1 MLNWHLVSINHLS
14 HAMTVCHLS
23 CLSSSIFIF
32 LLMSSTLSFMASL
45 SWARLCRTPDPD
57 SEDIVKVVMSTY
69 FSTSLDQI
77 VVLDVEF

>member
-1 MLNWHLVSINHLS
+1 MHLVSLNHLS

-23 CLSSSIFIF
+23 CLFSSIFIF

-57 SEDIVKVVMSTY
+57 PGSEDIVEVVMA
-69 FSTSLDQI
+69 TSQLISAQI
-77 VVLDVEF
+77 K

>member
-1 MLNWHLVSINHLS
+1 MLNWHLVSLNHLI

-32 LLMSSTLSFMASL
+32 LLMSSPLSFMASL

-57 SEDIVKVVMSTY
+57 PGSEDIVEVVV
-69 FSTSLDQI
+69 STSQLISAQAL
-77 VVLDVEF
+77 VK

>member
-1 MLNWHLVSINHLS
+1 MHLVSLNHLS

-23 CLSSSIFIF
+23 CLFSSIFIF

-57 SEDIVKVVMSTY
+57 PRSVDIVQVVMSTY
-69 FSTSLDQI
+69 FSTSTDQI